1 MRVIGVI
8 GPKKSGKTTL
18 ICDIL
23 KELKKKGIDVATIKH
38 SFHNVE
44 VDREGTDSYAF
55 KKYSNTTVFSTDTK
69 TAFFYDDL
77 DLYRILSKLDNELVI
92 IEGFKEQLRELNI
105 PKILMVKG
113 DEGLELGDS
122 QTVMVIKDYKY
133 DIDEVVKN
141 VLEKSVMPSYNL
153 NCGHCGYNCKLF
165 VEEVVDGNI
174 KWNQCVLSEGV
185 KLVVDG
191 KTIPMNPFVSNII
204 KNTLKAIVSSLK
216 GADNPKSIS
225 IKIEDIENIED

>member
-77 DLYRILSKLDNELVI
+77 DLYHIFSKLDNELVI
-92 IEGFKEQLRELNI
+92 IEGFKEQLKELNI

-113 DEGLELGDS
+113 DEGSELRDS
-122 QTVMVIKDYKY
+122 QTIMVVKDYEY
-133 DIDEVVKN
+133 DIDEVIEK
-141 VLEKSVMPSYNL
+141 VLEKSIVPTYNL
-153 NCGHCGYNCKLF
+153 NCGHCGHNCKMF
-165 VEEVVDGNI
+165 VEKVISGEL
-174 KWNQCVLSEGV
+174 KWDQCVISKGV
-185 KLVVDG
+185 EMVVNG
-191 KTIPMNPFVSNII
+191 KTIPMNPFVSIII
-204 KNTLKAIVSSLK
+204 KNTLKGIISSLK
-216 GADNPKSIS
+216 GVDDPKNIS
-225 IKIEDIENIED
+225 IKIKEF